1 MKLKA
6 QYYTIQQI
14 CNLYDVKKDE
24 LVYFSQTVESRDRKL
39 HQAVYAL
46 LDEVIDKFKQLLIK
60 QKDRKDAKFTLKKY
74 QAFFLKEFLLNNH
87 MDFTNLFE
95 QTLLRNLAFKID
107 EQL

>member
-1 MKLKA
+1 MKLKV

-14 CNLYDVKKDE
+14 CNLYDAKKDE
-24 LVYFSQTVESRDRKL
+24 LVYQGQMIEANDRKF
-39 HQAVYAL
+39 HQALYGL

-60 QKDRKDAKFTLKKY
+60 QKDKKDAKLTLKKY
-74 QAFFLKEFLLNNH
+74 QAFFLKEFLLKNH
-87 MDFTNLFE
+87 MEFTNLLE